1 MSYNSDDSSL
11 TDEDS
16 VESLVLESSKEDR
29 KTGRWTNTEDLILQ
43 EAVSKYG
50 AKNWKLIASHIEGRT
65 DVQCLHRWQR
75 VTNPALVKG
84 PWTKRE
90 DALLRQLVEQLGTK
104 SWSRIAKKLNSG
116 RNGKQC
122 RERYCNHLDPL
133 IKKGDWT
140 PEEDSMLLEKHARWG
155 NKWSKIALFLPGR
168 SPNSIK
174 NHFNSTI
181 QRKIRRSAGPA
192 SINNQDEYLVT
203 SPSENQ
209 DLPLQ
214 IIQYQ
219 PVCSTVTKSKARKRK
234 RTTSVSEIKKAP
246 DISVPLNHWSPML
259 EQDTFLPNYNRLIST
274 RDPAITNDSRFDHP
288 SPEYF
293 TPSPPGAAHDFYLC
307 NPPESVYFYGNL
319 YSNDLVSGFVE
330 SSFYREAG
338 SEENEPPPK
347 RQKKFHSNNSLHY
360 PEQVCF

>member
-174 NHFNSTI
+174 NHFNSSI
-181 QRKIRRSAGPA
+181 QRRMRRSDGATLT
-192 SINNQDEYLVT
+192 NNNKDEFLV
-203 SPSENQ
+203 SSGSH
-209 DLPLQ
+209 DLPIQ

-219 PVCSTVTKSKARKRK
+219 PECSTETRSKIRKRK
-234 RTTSVSEIKKAP
+234 RTPVDEFEVKTPPE
-246 DISVPLNHWSPML
+246 ISVPSYHGLIPEHYTRQSLDYYSNTFSP
-259 EQDTFLPNYNRLIST
+259 TIS
-274 RDPAITNDSRFDHP
+274 DDHRFDL
-288 SPEYF
+288 SLSEYF
-293 TPSPPGAAHDFYLC
+293 TPMHGTSYT
-307 NPPESVYFYGNL
+307 PEVSDHYSLEDVYFYDGNL
-319 YSNDLVSGFVE
+319 DSNDLAFGFVE
-330 SSFYREAG
+330 SSFYREA
-338 SEENEPPPK
+338 ENEPPPK
-347 RQKKFHSNNSLHY
+347 KQKKFHSNSLIHH
-360 PEQVCF
+360 EQFCF